1 MKRGEKYIVLRD
13 RFTHFTNTGAHAV
26 RGVTRCTG
34 WAKSYV
40 TVIMWVVCLL
50 FGTLVHRFLGR
61 FRGNHRKV
69 LVTTAPPDDTNKRK
83 WN

>member
-1 MKRGEKYIVLRD
+1 MLRD

-40 TVIMWVVCLL
+40 TAVMWLVYLL
-50 FGTLVHRFLGR
+50 FGTLVGRFLGR
-61 FRGNHRKV
+61 FRGKHRRV
-69 LVTTAPPDDTNKRK
+69 LVTTAPEDDTNKRK
-83 WN
+83 LN